1 MIKQCFTAYSLMI
14 YYSYLNSFPDL
25 SALNR
30 HFKITFQVYLLSNA
44 LITPFSIVLL
54 WSFNCEYQI
63 SWLPD
68 E

>member
-30 HFKITFQVYLLSNA
+30 HLKITFQVYLLSNV
-44 LITPFSIVLL
+44 LITPFSTVLL
-54 WSFNCEYQI
+54 WSFNGEYQI